1 MASTPVYPR
10 ICFQWI
16 NDSMGW
22 PICFN
27 NRWRYPFTFVS
38 LVKKRISVCSMD
50 RRGDVNAHPEFS
62 WALRDLSARRYALI
76 LLQPVIT
83 GNYNDQLT
91 NVLRYPS
98 VPTAQNT
105 KSSNVPSLLLMQAR
119 SLMSYPNPSTGVS
132 IIMQNRSELG
142 IAVQPREPSSP
153 RQTHKLPSSA
163 FALKS
168 HSPVSSLSGPS
179 LLDKQS
185 FPNKI
190 HRILDNNNSLGI
202 QRSFQNTL
210 GAISDLRVSIIYTKR
225 GTVIER
231 KVCRRIYRT
240 YLMPYR

>member
-1 MASTPVYPR
+1 MR
-10 ICFQWI
+10 K
-16 NDSMGW
+16 N
-22 PICFN
+22 
-27 NRWRYPFTFVS
+27 
-38 LVKKRISVCSMD
+38 
-50 RRGDVNAHPEFS
+50 
-62 WALRDLSARRYALI
+62 ALI
-76 LLQPVIT
+76 LLRLVIT

-98 VPTAQNT
+98 IPTGQDT

-142 IAVQPREPSSP
+142 IAVQPRELSSP

-163 FALKS
+163 FTLKS

-185 FPNKI
+185 LPNKI

-210 GAISDLRVSIIYTKR
+210 GAISDLRVSIYTKR
-225 GTVIER
+225 STFIDC
-231 KVCRRIYRT
+231 KMCREIYRT
-240 YLMPYR
+240 YPMPYR